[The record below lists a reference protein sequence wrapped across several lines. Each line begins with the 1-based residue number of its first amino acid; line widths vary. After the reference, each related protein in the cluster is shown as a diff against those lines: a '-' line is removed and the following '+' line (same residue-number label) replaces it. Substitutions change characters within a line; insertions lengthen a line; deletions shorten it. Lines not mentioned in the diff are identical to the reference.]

1 MQEFHEELK
10 TRAAEVEKLLKSLP
24 MSTPLKGGKS
34 GRTTPGRP
42 STGRSDSPAVVS
54 PVSMAANAAALQR
67 KWTIVSQMSY
77 ERNKKL
83 IDMYNRLFEV
93 LHQRHIL
100 LSQP

>member
-24 MSTPLKGGKS
+24 TSTPAKGGKS

-42 STGRSDSPAVVS
+42 STGHASPAVVS

-67 KWTIVSQMSY
+67 KWAVVSQMSY

-93 LHQRHIL
+93 LHQHHSP
-100 LSQP
+100 LSPP